1 MPTFSKASLA
11 KLDTCHPTLQLIMNE
26 AIKHKDFTVLEGH
39 RDKATQD
46 RYFAEGKTKLKWPD
60 GKHCS
65 DPSLAIDIAPWI
77 HGKVSF
83 DKHHCIYLAG
93 LIMALA
99 AVNRVH
105 LRWGGDWDED
115 GEPITDQT
123 FNELVHFE
131 IVE

>member
-1 MPTFSKASLA
+1 MKSALLSLVLMATTAASLQAQTTLRIRGSDTLGA
-11 KLDTCHPTLQLIMNE
+11 KLVPQLAE
-26 AIKHKDFTVLEGH
+26 AFKKNG
-39 RDKATQD
+39 
-46 RYFAEGKTKLKWPD
+46 
-60 GKHCS
+60 
-65 DPSLAIDIAPWI
+65 
-77 HGKVSF
+77 GKVSF

-123 FNELVHFE
+123 FNDLVHFE

>member
-1 MPTFSKASLA
+1 MPTFSSASLA
-11 KLDTCHPTLQLIMNE
+11 KLDTCHPILQLIMIE

-39 RDKATQD
+39 RDKTTQD
-46 RYFAEGKTKLKWPD
+46 KYFAEGKTKLKWPD

-65 DPSLAIDIAPWI
+65 DPSEAIDIAPCI
-77 HGKVSF
+77 RGKVSF
-83 DKHHCIYLAG
+83 DKNHCIYLAG

-99 AVNRVH
+99 AVNRAH

-123 FNELVHFE
+123 FNDLVHFE
-131 IVE
+131 IAG